1 MITKPNY
8 YLVPKTVADAIG
20 LSEYRQEFNGKFL
33 LSDFDINS
41 YGRDKAIAQG
51 AETISTEQASEL
63 MNSINN

>member
-1 MITKPNY
+1 MRTKPNY
-8 YLVPKTVADAIG
+8 YLVPKNVSDAIG
-20 LSEYRQEFNGKFL
+20 LSEYRQEFNGKYL

-51 AETISTEQASEL
+51 ADIISAEEAAEL

>member
-1 MITKPNY
+1 MRTKPNY
-8 YLVPKTVADAIG
+8 YLVPKNISDAIG
-20 LSEYRQEFNGKFL
+20 LSEYRQVFNGKYL

-51 AETISTEQASEL
+51 ADIISAEEAAEL